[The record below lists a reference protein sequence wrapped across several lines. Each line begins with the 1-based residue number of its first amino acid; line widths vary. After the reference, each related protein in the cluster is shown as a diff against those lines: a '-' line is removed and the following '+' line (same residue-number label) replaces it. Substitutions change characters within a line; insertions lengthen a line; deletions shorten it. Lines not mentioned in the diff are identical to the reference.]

1 VAVLYLHA
9 AVSLPRNNCILRYER
24 EGVCAMGYNV
34 PYRTSENTA
43 STTLVNKARKRKG
56 RAHGT
61 SPGP

>member
-1 VAVLYLHA
+1 VAVLRLHA

-43 STTLVNKARKRKG
+43 STTLVNKARKRKS